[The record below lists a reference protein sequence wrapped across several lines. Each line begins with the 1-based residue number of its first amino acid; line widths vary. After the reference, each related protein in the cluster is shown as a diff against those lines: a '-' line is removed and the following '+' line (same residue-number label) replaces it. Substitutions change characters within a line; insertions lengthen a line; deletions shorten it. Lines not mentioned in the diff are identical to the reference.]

1 MPLTQM
7 HQPTQ
12 RNLPPL
18 PVPDFLDES
27 VDETIP
33 KNNEILSSDDG
44 KFLFLDNF
52 EIGRPINHPILLF
65 RRARKISGRRNFG
78 S

>member
-44 KFLFLDNF
+44 KFF
-52 EIGRPINHPILLF
+52 ESL
-65 RRARKISGRRNFG
+65 
-78 S
+78 